1 MLGFPQQTWLP
12 ADEVLATQF
21 LGHSV
26 SPFQVAPLLFALWKC
41 HPRELLSNLVKY
53 RLFGLPPL
61 SLASVVQ
68 TEDLK
73 RRVFYDRPKS
83 LHPRLGPVQLLS
95 CGTVLC
101 PYLSER
107 AGSLCQT
114 TNDLCHS
121 LMMRDLAVS
130 KWDTRLL
137 ENLVQHFVTLKPLK
151 VKFLQ
156 GDFEIALSPL
166 CSVADVVPEF
176 ACPVLDQFG
185 SFRDLLW
192 TFGKKS
198 IVVDTF
204 QRLEERPV
212 SSLVL
217 T

>member
-1 MLGFPQQTWLP
+1 M
-12 ADEVLATQF
+12 
-21 LGHSV
+21 
-26 SPFQVAPLLFALWKC
+26 
-41 HPRELLSNLVKY
+41 
-53 RLFGLPPL
+53 
-61 SLASVVQ
+61 ASVVQ

-95 CGTVLC
+95 CDTVLC

-198 IVVDTF
+198 IVVNEDNLSKIGRKTRVVIGTDV
-204 QRLEERPV
+204 RLW
-212 SSLVL
+212 